1 MVPLASSMTEEA
13 NMTNRSTTPSR
24 EESAMLDA
32 REEWWNKLAER
43 GDPNAQG
50 NKFDAFAAGYFAA
63 LRKVKELIN
72 G

>member
-1 MVPLASSMTEEA
+1 MSS
-13 NMTNRSTTPSR
+13 
-24 EESAMLDA
+24 MLDA
-32 REEWWNKLAER
+32 REKWWNTLADL

-63 LRKVKELIN
+63 LEKVKEIIN